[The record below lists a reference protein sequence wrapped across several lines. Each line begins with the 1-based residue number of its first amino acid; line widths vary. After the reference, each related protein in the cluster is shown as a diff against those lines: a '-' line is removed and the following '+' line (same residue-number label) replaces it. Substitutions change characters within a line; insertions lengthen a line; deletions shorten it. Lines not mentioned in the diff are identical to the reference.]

1 VRPMPACT
9 TAIVLVPAEAAC
21 AIAGCVP
28 TAAADRSLGG
38 EAGGGANCNQPVRQA
53 ESYRGLFIAG

>member
-1 VRPMPACT
+1 MPTRRTKRVRPMPACT

-38 EAGGGANCNQPVRQA
+38 VAGEERTI
-53 ESYRGLFIAG
+53 SL